1 MAFFGW
7 NCYVAMSGFTYLEY
21 KNLLETRAK
30 EMNIK
35 AHGKLEPTGLKNFD
49 EVHKSLLKF
58 NYSFGSKH
66 ENIVRVLK
74 TNNYVLGL
82 LFIDWFEDP
91 RLDWNGTEWSSFYY
105 FNKIIEVSAGAYAS
119 KEYQTAV

>member
-1 MAFFGW
+1 MMMAFFGW

-82 LFIDWFEDP
+82 LFIDWFALKDDLLHNLSELTSFG
-91 RLDWNGTEWSSFYY
+91 RHSYRSS
-105 FNKIIEVSAGAYAS
+105 KQSLGRKVR
-119 KEYQTAV
+119 VV